1 MTTSEEATVGL
12 FQAARRTPFNV
23 APEKSKALAREV
35 FGTDDWELRPSRTEA
50 NFYAVVNDKA
60 IYLSFAGLASL
71 WCVAFTGYCVMDI
84 TSRAARD
91 LEFKGKQ
98 IDFGACWA
106 QLNLSGYVDYAKRL
120 FHSDE
125 NWPEGLCRPIF
136 DADLESVEG
145 RVNNLFFGALSW
157 IQLHEIAHVHHGHS
171 NLIPASMKVSQE
183 YQADAFAT
191 SWVLDDAGHGQ
202 AREFR
207 VLVVCVALG
216 WLLLLEQNKGLGY
229 DHPAMILRFREAVAH
244 FETGERSVALE
255 NATYLF
261 KALFDPETEMPTD
274 MLARE
279 AFEWVCQRLESKF
292 AANA

>member
-12 FQAARRTPFNV
+12 FQAARRTPFNI
-23 APEKSKALAREV
+23 APERSQALAREV
-35 FGTDDWELRPSRTEA
+35 FGADDWELRPSRAEA

-71 WCVAFTGYCVMDI
+71 WCVAFTGYCVMDV

-91 LEFKGKQ
+91 PAFKGKQ

-120 FHSDE
+120 FQSDE
-125 NWPEGLCRPIF
+125 RWPEGLCRPIF
-136 DADLESVEG
+136 GADLESVEG

-157 IQLHEIAHVHHGHS
+157 ILLHEIAHVHHGHS

-191 SWVLDDAGHGQ
+191 SWVLEDAGTGLT
-202 AREFR
+202 REFR
-207 VLVVCVALG
+207 VLVVCVALA
-216 WLLLLEQNKGLGY
+216 WLLLLEQKKGLGY
-229 DHPAMILRFREAVAH
+229 DHPATILRFREAVAQ

-261 KALFDPETEMPTD
+261 KALFDPETEMPTCL
-274 MLARE
+274 LARE
-279 AFEWVCQRLESKF
+279 AFGWVCQRLESKF
-292 AANA
+292 AANG